1 MGKRYSDIQRGGELK
16 TALDNK
22 TAWDLNTNGA
32 RKTKRL
38 TGGTGTKRNLKT
50 VGILPFTL
58 KSDNATMYLVKMS
71 GKSFDSADAA
81 TAFGKTKADNYYD
94 ATPTGDGK
102 FYDSPPTG
110 FSAARMSTFHPT
122 GTGNTV
128 TYVQAKATKMY
139 YPKRDG
145 VSFHYP
151 IGRLRTAGGTADEQE
166 TKKAI
171 KADLIALL
179 NQTPGRSVNFKD
191 EKAGGT
197 R

>member
-1 MGKRYSDIQRGGELK
+1 MSKRYSDIARGGELK

-58 KSDNATMYLVKMS
+58 KADNATMYLVKMS
-71 GKSFDSADAA
+71 GKSFDTTDAS

-94 ATPTGDGK
+94 ATPTDANK
-102 FYDSPPTG
+102 FYDLPPSG

-122 GTGNTV
+122 GTGTTV
-128 TYVQAKATKMY
+128 QYVQAKATKLY
-139 YPKRDG
+139 YPKREG

-151 IGRLRTAGGTADEQE
+151 IGRLIETPALDEKE
-166 TKKAI
+166 TKAAI
-171 KADLIALL
+171 RADLLTLL
-179 NQTPGRSVNFKD
+179 NATPGRSVTFKD
-191 EKAGGT
+191 EKAGGS